1 MEKGEINKS
10 WWWWFGHSVM
20 SDSCNPMNCSPSG
33 SSVLGILQLNKMIK
47 DDQITSL
54 RQCEHG
60 RKKGGERTHKFTVVA
75 FHTS

>member
-20 SDSCNPMNCSPSG
+20 SDSCTPMNCSPSG
-33 SSVLGILQLNKMIK
+33 SSVLGILQLNQMIK

-60 RKKGGERTHKFTVVA
+60 RKKGGERTHKFTV
-75 FHTS
+75 